1 MPGGKDA
8 SFINHYHL
16 QNIRYLRIYTLLNV
30 VFIET
35 RAFTNRRQRYLSE
48 DGYLRFQQLLIQ
60 HPESGALIMGTGGLR
75 KIRWPD
81 VRGGKGKRGGLRVIY
96 YWWRPGAEIWLL
108 KIYDKAEQ
116 EDISAEEKHVLR
128 DLVRGFKG
136 N

>member
-48 DGYLRFQQLLIQ
+48 DGYLRFQQLFIQ
-60 HPESGALIMGTGGLR
+60 HPESGALIMGTGRRVKFPGRMCAEVKASGVVCALSTT
-75 KIRWPD
+75 
-81 VRGGKGKRGGLRVIY
+81 GGGPVQKSG
-96 YWWRPGAEIWLL
+96 
-108 KIYDKAEQ
+108 
-116 EDISAEEKHVLR
+116 S
-128 DLVRGFKG
+128 
-136 N
+136 